1 MTDPIHKN
9 AAILEH
15 IDQVVKDLLHTL
27 KIIDERERETH
38 VKSVL
43 FYWLGV
49 LFDDGANDSANL
61 LVALDA
67 ARDMM
72 SKLRETNEKLRE
84 QARSALKKTEEI

>member
-27 KIIDERERETH
+27 KITDDRERETH

-49 LFDDGANDSANL
+49 LFDDGAIDSANL

-67 ARDMM
+67 SRDIA